1 VLGIQGHADESFIL
15 GAAFMRN
22 YFTVFDM
29 EYNLIGLSPHS
40 SSLASL
46 NIFDRVAPNLPLTDL
61 SRSTD
66 ENLFAFGVV
75 SNILM
80 PITILLIVCLIYYL
94 VTGKKLF
101 EDSNK

>member
-1 VLGIQGHADESFIL
+1 
-15 GAAFMRN
+15 M
-22 YFTVFDM
+22 
-29 EYNLIGLSPHS
+29 
-40 SSLASL
+40 

-75 SNILM
+75 SNIMM
-80 PITILLIVCLIYYL
+80 PITILLIVYLIYYL

-101 EDSNK
+101 EDSNNKQKRNKKQVAAGNEEFATELIIIR